1 MTSLGFEDSLDPYRI
16 TEAEIACVLKG
27 GAFVTEHNKFERVVT
42 GIKDGAVIGYK
53 YYDFGLDNGNGRMYF
68 SADITGLGAD
78 CNVHIRIDSE
88 DGEEIGS
95 FKVGHGNG
103 VYKTEV
109 KPVSDR
115 HAVFL
120 TVDTDYTGWTAAY
133 FKERP
138 LFELKRFV
146 FTK

>member
-1 MTSLGFEDSLDPYRI
+1 M
-16 TEAEIACVLKG
+16 
-27 GAFVTEHNKFERVVT
+27 
-42 GIKDGAVIGYK
+42 
-53 YYDFGLDNGNGRMYF
+53 
-68 SADITGLGAD
+68 
-78 CNVHIRIDSE
+78 
-88 DGEEIGS
+88 
-95 FKVGHGNG
+95 
-103 VYKTEV
+103 TEV

-120 TVDTDYTGWTAAY
+120 TVDTDYTGWTACY

>member
-1 MTSLGFEDSLDPYRI
+1 M
-16 TEAEIACVLKG
+16 
-27 GAFVTEHNKFERVVT
+27 
-42 GIKDGAVIGYK
+42 
-53 YYDFGLDNGNGRMYF
+53 
-68 SADITGLGAD
+68 
-78 CNVHIRIDSE
+78 HIRIDRE

>member
-1 MTSLGFEDSLDPYRI
+1 M
-16 TEAEIACVLKG
+16 LKG

-53 YYDFGLDNGNGRMYF
+53 YYDFGFDNGNGRMYF
-68 SADITGLGAD
+68 NADITGLGAD

-95 FKVGHGNG
+95 F
-103 VYKTEV
+103 
-109 KPVSDR
+109 
-115 HAVFL
+115 
-120 TVDTDYTGWTAAY
+120 TVDTEYSGWTSAY

>member
-1 MTSLGFEDSLDPYRI
+1 M
-16 TEAEIACVLKG
+16 
-27 GAFVTEHNKFERVVT
+27 VT

-68 SADITGLGAD
+68 SADITGLGTD